1 MKKEIRICG
10 FGGQGVILSGFIIG
24 KAAAVFMDYHAVQSQ
39 SYGPEARGG
48 AARSEIVISDKKIG
62 YPRPT
67 SVDLLVSM
75 SQEAF
80 DSYRDDIRDDTV
92 IVVDPD
98 LVPDYNIGKS
108 VYTVRAQK
116 IAEELISKEYFSPLI
131 TRTEKA
137 PIHLVNEILNYLID
151 SKIRNPEIITF
162 CTMNL
167 ILSKIRKTFGHDH
180 SWKNRYLNVIRN
192 HLLERSILDYTHS

>member
-24 KAAAVFMDYHAVQSQ
+24 KAASVFMDYNAVQSQ

-48 AARSEIVISDKKIG
+48 AARSEVIISDEKIG

-67 SVDLLVSM
+67 GVDIFIAM

-80 DSYRDDIRDDTV
+80 DTYRTDIHKDTI

-98 LVPDYNIGKS
+98 LVPKHSIGQPVHK
-108 VYTVRAQK
+108 VHAQK
-116 IAEELISKEYFSPLI
+116 IAEKLGNKIVTNIVMVGAATAIFKLLDFDAVKEAVLDSVP
-131 TRTEKA
+131 TRFKDLNEKA
-137 PIHLVNEILNYLID
+137 YEKGLEA
-151 SKIRNPEIITF
+151 
-162 CTMNL
+162 
-167 ILSKIRKTFGHDH
+167 G
-180 SWKNRYLNVIRN
+180 KNAIKGL
-192 HLLERSILDYTHS
+192 